1 MLNAFLWGLVAS
13 SSLLLGGLLG
23 LRFRF
28 GKRTLGIVMA
38 FGAGTLIS
46 AIAYEMIL
54 DGIRIAAGTGAIA
67 LGFLTGAATF
77 FLLDKWIDT
86 MGAGNRKGIGAAH
99 ESNLVFPL
107 VLAIVLDG
115 IPETAVIGLS
125 ILDGGTVSLA
135 MLIAVFLSNL
145 PEAIASTSGMK
156 AGGWNGTKVMLL
168 WLIIAIVCAVAAGAG
183 YQLLADATES
193 WVAFMK
199 AFAAG
204 AIMMMLANT
213 MMPEAYNHGGKLA
226 GVFTV
231 LGFAM
236 SVTVALLER
245 A

>member
-23 LRFRF
+23 LKFKF
-28 GKRTLGIVMA
+28 GKRTLGIIMA

-67 LGFLTGAATF
+67 LGFLIGAATF
-77 FLLDKWIDT
+77 FLLDKWIDRI
-86 MGAGNRKGIGAAH
+86 GAGNRKEIDATH

-115 IPETAVIGLS
+115 VPETAVIGLS

-135 MLIAVFLSNL
+135 MLFAVFLSNL

-168 WLIIAIVCAVAAGAG
+168 WLIIAVVCATAAGVG
-183 YQLLADATES
+183 YQLLAEAAES
-193 WVAFMK
+193 WLAFMK

-213 MMPEAYNHGGKLA
+213 MMPEAFNHGGKLA

-236 SVTVALLER
+236 SVTVALLE
-245 A
+245 AT